1 MIYLKAF
8 LDENLGDDLFVQIV
22 AHRYPNSEFLLF
34 ASDEYPVN
42 FGNNVHFT
50 FSKDSYKGLEQKIK
64 LYDNRRK
71 SRLQKKCF
79 PIFFRPDHKEERA
92 IVKHA
97 DANIYVIGSGFM
109 EGGKIGIWSKLEE
122 WLYYKRKP
130 YILGCNFGP
139 FFSNQYKNYYER
151 LFAKANDVC
160 FRESYSC
167 DIFPEL
173 KNARWESDIVFSY
186 NGYVDEKFGRNNGKY
201 VVISVVNLDKDGA
214 KNQNKEGY
222 YRFILEIA
230 KYFCERKIKVVFVG
244 FCKNQGDD
252 VAIEN
257 IVKNIRPEFH
267 KQIEIINYPQNNM
280 FYILGVFKDAEAV
293 FASRYHAGII
303 GMLYGRKT
311 YFLSYSDK
319 MVNVLK
325 DIDEKIRYI
334 NINEE
339 INVDVNEFILQYG
352 YEILPA
358 RLDEIKKSAE
368 RQFLKLDSLL
378 K

>member
-22 AHRYPNSEFLLF
+22 AQRYLNSEFLLF

-42 FGNNVHFT
+42 FGDNVHFI
-50 FSKDSYKGLEQKIK
+50 FSKDSYTKLKQKIK
-64 LYDNRRK
+64 LYNNRRK
-71 SRLQKKCF
+71 SGLQRKCF
-79 PIFFRPDHKEERA
+79 PVFFRPDHKEERT
-92 IVKHA
+92 IIKHA
-97 DANIYVIGSGFM
+97 DVNIYVIGSGFM

-122 WLYYKRKP
+122 WLYYKNRP

-139 FFSNQYKNYYER
+139 FFSSQYKDYYEK
-151 LFAKANDVC
+151 LFAKASDVC
-160 FRESYSC
+160 FRESYSYG
-167 DIFPEL
+167 IFPEL
-173 KNARWESDIVFSY
+173 KNTRWESDIVFSY
-186 NGYVDEKFGRNNGKY
+186 KGDVDEKFGRNNGKY
-201 VVISVVNLDKDGA
+201 VVISVVNLDKDGS
-214 KNQNKEGY
+214 KNQNKEEY
-222 YRFILEIA
+222 YRFILEIT
-230 KYFCERKIKVVFVG
+230 KYFCERKMKVVFVG

-257 IVKNIRPEFH
+257 IVRNIQPEFYE
-267 KQIEIINYPQNNM
+267 QVEIINYPQNNM
-280 FYILGVFKDAEAV
+280 FYILGVFKNAEAV

-334 NINEE
+334 NINEK
-339 INVDVNEFILQYG
+339 ISVDVNEFILQYG

>member
-1 MIYLKAF
+1 M
-8 LDENLGDDLFVQIV
+8 
-22 AHRYPNSEFLLF
+22 
-34 ASDEYPVN
+34 
-42 FGNNVHFT
+42 
-50 FSKDSYKGLEQKIK
+50 
-64 LYDNRRK
+64 
-71 SRLQKKCF
+71 
-79 PIFFRPDHKEERA
+79 
-92 IVKHA
+92 
-97 DANIYVIGSGFM
+97 
-109 EGGKIGIWSKLEE
+109 
-122 WLYYKRKP
+122 
-130 YILGCNFGP
+130 
-139 FFSNQYKNYYER
+139 
-151 LFAKANDVC
+151 
-160 FRESYSC
+160 
-167 DIFPEL
+167 
-173 KNARWESDIVFSY
+173 
-186 NGYVDEKFGRNNGKY
+186 
-201 VVISVVNLDKDGA
+201 VNLDKVGT

-222 YRFILEIA
+222 YRFILGIA
-230 KYFCERKIKVVFVG
+230 KYFCERKTKVVFVG

-280 FYILGVFKDAEAV
+280 FYILGVLKDAEAV

>member
-1 MIYLKAF
+1 MQF
-8 LDENLGDDLFVQIV
+8 
-22 AHRYPNSEFLLF
+22 
-34 ASDEYPVN
+34 
-42 FGNNVHFT
+42 
-50 FSKDSYKGLEQKIK
+50 
-64 LYDNRRK
+64 
-71 SRLQKKCF
+71 
-79 PIFFRPDHKEERA
+79 
-92 IVKHA
+92 
-97 DANIYVIGSGFM
+97 
-109 EGGKIGIWSKLEE
+109 WS
-122 WLYYKRKP
+122 
-130 YILGCNFGP
+130 

-230 KYFCERKIKVVFVG
+230 KYFCERKTKVVFVG

>member
-1 MIYLKAF
+1 M
-8 LDENLGDDLFVQIV
+8 DQ
-22 AHRYPNSEFLLF
+22 
-34 ASDEYPVN
+34 
-42 FGNNVHFT
+42 
-50 FSKDSYKGLEQKIK
+50 
-64 LYDNRRK
+64 
-71 SRLQKKCF
+71 
-79 PIFFRPDHKEERA
+79 
-92 IVKHA
+92 
-97 DANIYVIGSGFM
+97 
-109 EGGKIGIWSKLEE
+109 
-122 WLYYKRKP
+122 
-130 YILGCNFGP
+130 
-139 FFSNQYKNYYER
+139 
-151 LFAKANDVC
+151 
-160 FRESYSC
+160 
-167 DIFPEL
+167 
-173 KNARWESDIVFSY
+173 
-186 NGYVDEKFGRNNGKY
+186 
-201 VVISVVNLDKDGA
+201 
-214 KNQNKEGY
+214 KNQNKEEY
-222 YRFILEIA
+222 YRFILEIT
-230 KYFCERKIKVVFVG
+230 KYFCERKMKVVFVG

-257 IVKNIRPEFH
+257 IVKNIQPEFH

-303 GMLYGRKT
+303 GMLYERKT

-319 MVNVLK
+319 LVNVLK